1 MQPYLLKV
9 CFVSTVAI
17 DNPYLQ
23 NIIFT
28 SVLISGF
35 CWNQRAGRD
44 LGEPY
49 SLLSANRSS
58 LLYLSR
64 TLVQWPNDLPFL
76 TEETE
81 VLRGWVA
88 LWSILVIRY
97 VVIPTSVISR
107 ITNCVDTCK
116 TQRNRTFQVTN
127 MQHYKIAHGEEW
139 VLPPQERKSC
149 RYGFWLHA
157 ANEL

>member
-1 MQPYLLKV
+1 MYCLIINKAPQEQKLDTHLPRFLYPNTQERKAILILDQGSSIPVLLIILHSPLGTSISQAETSLIWPGSMQPYLLKV

-64 TLVQWPNDLPFL
+64 TLVQ
-76 TEETE
+76 
-81 VLRGWVA
+81 
-88 LWSILVIRY
+88 
-97 VVIPTSVISR
+97 
-107 ITNCVDTCK
+107 
-116 TQRNRTFQVTN
+116 
-127 MQHYKIAHGEEW
+127 
-139 VLPPQERKSC
+139 
-149 RYGFWLHA
+149 
-157 ANEL
+157 